1 MFTFMFVCLGQ
12 HDDARMCI
20 AIAMTAARLG
30 AQVTNYV
37 EVLELTHGKD
47 ASGKE
52 VVNGAKVLD
61 KVTGK
66 RLGGGMKK

>member
-1 MFTFMFVCLGQ
+1 MIISCCYLGQ

-61 KVTGK
+61 KVSGIK
-66 RLGGGMKK
+66 